1 MKKEIK
7 DLLDAFACDSKNQEL
22 HEEIQKCVESFMD
35 FSDLQEISA
44 SECALDIAEKI
55 IGALP
60 KKVSLKYILVVLSTA
75 SSVIIDNFLDEHH
88 DGAEGKEYIV
98 FGKLMASEIF
108 CKLLRT
114 ATNHLIEESE
124 NEQST
129 C

>member
-7 DLLDAFACDSKNQEL
+7 DLLDAFACDSKNPEL
-22 HEEIQKCVESFMD
+22 RDEILKCVDSFMD

-55 IGALP
+55 LGALP
-60 KKVSLKYILVVLSTA
+60 KKVSLKYILVVLTIA
-75 SSVIIDNFLDEHH
+75 SSVIIDGFLDEHH
-88 DGAEGKEYIV
+88 DGAEGREYIV

-114 ATNHLIEESE
+114 AITHLIEQSE
-124 NEQST
+124 NE
-129 C
+129 